1 MFLYLYHHE
10 KNKTMQKALYFMPD
24 ISGFTNFVNN
34 TELAHGI
41 HIISEL
47 LELLIDNTIIDLE
60 LVEIEGDALFM
71 FTTNTPNYKQLINQV
86 ELMLE
91 KFHMHT
97 KSYEKK
103 RICSCG
109 SCRTTTNLELKFIV
123 HYGELNFIKVKS
135 FVKPYGREVIKI
147 HRLLKNEVPVNEYIL
162 ITNETH
168 ELYKEEI
175 DNSWEA
181 SKENYDL
188 GNINYFYKN
197 LEKIKNNINPEDSKV
212 DFEDNKSLPSIR
224 IEKIINADIQ
234 NVYVYISEL
243 KYRHLWDKE
252 VKRIDFDT
260 NKVNR
265 VGTKHNCVL
274 KIGNLNFETISNN
287 KSNDLIYGENTKDMM
302 FTKDFSYLI
311 KLNKL
316 DKNKTNIEVSLFLE
330 FTTIGA
336 FMKSN
341 ILKMLTKM
349 WKKKLNQLELV
360 LSEVN

>member
-1 MFLYLYHHE
+1 
-10 KNKTMQKALYFMPD
+10 MPD

-34 TELAHGI
+34 TELEHSI

-47 LELLIDNTIIDLE
+47 LELLIDSAFIELE

-71 FTTNTPNYKQLINQV
+71 FTTKLPNYKQLINQV

-91 KFHMHT
+91 KFHIHT

-147 HRLLKNEVPVNEYIL
+147 HRLLKNKIPINEYL
-162 ITNETH
+162 LFTSETYD
-168 ELYKEEI
+168 LYKDEI
-175 DNSWEA
+175 DNSWKT

-188 GNINYFYKN
+188 GNLNYFYKN
-197 LEKIKNNINPEDSKV
+197 LEKIKNNINTEDGKA
-212 DFEDNKSLPSIR
+212 DFEDDKSFPSIKV
-224 IEKIINADIQ
+224 EKTIKADIE
-234 NVYVYISEL
+234 NVYLYISEL
-243 KYRHLWDKE
+243 KFRHLWDKE

-260 NKVNR
+260 YKVNR

-287 KSNDLIYGENTKDMM
+287 ESNDLIYGENTKDMM

-311 KLNKL
+311 KLNKV
-316 DKNKTNIEVSLFLE
+316 DKYTTNLEVSLFLE

-341 ILKMLTKM
+341 ILKLLTKM

-360 LSEVN
+360 LREIN